1 VSGVDL
7 EGLWGKQKDK
17 EVDLQIEN
25 GLGAEV
31 GS

>member
-7 EGLWGKQKDK
+7 GGLWGKQKDE

-25 GLGAEV
+25 GLGSEV